1 MKTIFVSGVFN
12 IIHAGHICFLK
23 EASGYGDKLIIAVP
37 DKNTLWELYQIKT
50 VLGDDD
56 RIGVLKSLP
65 MVFDALLCS
74 DKKKGLEF
82 RSVFK
87 QISPDVF
94 VMSDDDLYK
103 EEKQNLCRET
113 NTQCVILKKQAESN
127 NRRSCTEMINWVKAP
142 AFVPLR
148 VDFAGGWLD
157 MPQFSRKGGYIVNC
171 AVSPTVSAQDW
182 PYRKNAG
189 LGGSGAWSVLNGW
202 DPVESELKMGS
213 GWQDPAVIAETG
225 ACVWLSGQYPVLD
238 FKNTGDFL
246 KGKMAILDLGYS
258 HHTPHLSQNKR
269 DYDLI
274 ESASR
279 IARKGVM
286 RKNIHILAEAVRL
299 SQEAQLKEGMKPLME
314 IAGALAAKYCGGGF
328 GGYALYLFE
337 SKQKREAALKEIR
350 NLYPVEPY
358 CRTFGKD
365 EPVFWS
371 RFYRNRLVKNGVIE
385 G

>member
-12 IIHAGHICFLK
+12 IIHAGHIRFLK
-23 EASGYGDKLIIAVP
+23 DASVYGDKLIIAVP
-37 DKNTLWELYQIKT
+37 DKNTLWELYKIKT
-50 VLGDDD
+50 VMGDDD
-56 RIGVLKSLP
+56 RIDVLKSLP
-65 MVFDALLCS
+65 MVFDVLLCS

-82 RSVFK
+82 HSVFK
-87 QISPDVF
+87 KICPDVF
-94 VMSDDDLYK
+94 VMSEDDLYQTK
-103 EEKQNLCRET
+103 KKKLCQET
-113 NTQCVILKKQAESN
+113 NTQCVILKKSPDGKSL
-127 NRRSCTEMINWVKAP
+127 SCAEMINWVKAP
-142 AFVPLR
+142 SFVPLR

-171 AVSPTVSAQDW
+171 AISPTVSARDW

-225 ACVWLSGQYPVLD
+225 ACVWHSGKYPVLD

-246 KGKMAILDLGYS
+246 NGKMAVLDLGYS
-258 HHTPHLSQNKR
+258 HYTPDISQNER
-269 DYDLI
+269 DYRLI
-274 ESASR
+274 ETASR
-279 IARKGVM
+279 VARKGVM
-286 RKNIHILAEAVRL
+286 RKDLSLLAQAVNL
-299 SQEAQLKEGMKPLME
+299 SKEVQQKEGMKPLPV
-314 IAGALAAKYCGGGF
+314 ITGALACKYCGGGF

-337 SKQKREAALKEIR
+337 SKHQRAQALKT
-350 NLYPVEPY
+350 NNHLYPIEPY

-371 RFYRNRLVKNGVIE
+371 RFYRNRLIKNGIIK